1 MFILINETFQGAI
14 MKKLLILCCTLFIS
28 TTAFATNCETVKEQI
43 AEKIK
48 SNGVAE
54 FTLDAVEKG
63 TATDGK
69 VVGVCGGGTKDI
81 VYKRGNHSASEKN
94 QDQTQTEQTTED

>member
-1 MFILINETFQGAI
+1 

-28 TTAFATNCETVKEQI
+28 TTAFATNCETVKEKI

-81 VYKRGNHSASEKN
+81 VYKRGHA
-94 QDQTQTEQTTED
+94 QTTEQTADNSTTEEDRSPLHQYG

>member
-1 MFILINETFQGAI
+1 

-48 SNGVAE
+48 ANGVAE
-54 FTLDAVEKG
+54 FTLDAVDKG

-69 VVGVCGGGTKDI
+69 VVGVCGGGTKDV
-81 VYKRGNHSASEKN
+81 VYKRGHV
-94 QDQTQTEQTTED
+94 QTTEQTYDNAVIEEDDDQSTDE

>member
-1 MFILINETFQGAI
+1 

-28 TTAFATNCETVKEQI
+28 TTAFATNCETVKEKI

-69 VVGVCGGGTKDI
+69 VIGVCGGGTKDI
-81 VYKRGNHSASEKN
+81 VYKRGHA
-94 QDQTQTEQTTED
+94 QTTEQTADNSTEQSEHATAEQSDAE